1 MNNCPMRMYFVIIM
15 EFLER
20 FSFSSLRS
28 ALSFYIRDVLLYNE
42 RQAVDIYHVFMMLCY
57 LSAIIGGLVGNSDY
71 GKYKTILTFSILYWI
86 GILMLFWST
95 VQIKNTLLT
104 NFMALYSLVFISI
117 GVGAIKC
124 CIAAFGVDQLIGNN
138 QNVTS
143 TQVHG
148 FFSTFYF
155 SIHLGVLFGMI
166 TSPIIN
172 KILLYKGHNIN
183 GYIIRFGLVV
193 ITMSISISVFVCG
206 NPYYFFK
213 KSLTNILPKMIKCI
227 LFSLWKRLTS
237 RCKETKN
244 KHWLESA
251 KDSFSNETIN
261 DTKKTLHILYLY
273 IPLSVFWSLFDQ
285 QHTTWIFQAS
295 RTSDN
300 LLGMPFSVYML
311 QVVNPLLVLFT
322 IPLMDRLVYPYLKS
336 HKLFKY
342 PLKRMLLGGGI
353 AGIAFIFAGCLEKC
367 LEENM
372 QDVSIHNASTYTKAR
387 SANIWISNLG
397 LQKFNATGYFIFDH
411 NIITPEYMKIRIP
424 KRKNQTYFINDKG
437 IIKKSIVLLVMENS
451 LFKEDNTTFKSPSA
465 VLVPENVFMT
475 SAKKHPYIIHIIVPS
490 NENRRLWLR
499 IKNLTLESMS
509 NNKIKIFEESFC
521 VSQFQNNT
529 ILKIPSGLY
538 TLTIHYMDKKQTP
551 ISMNVLKLETESIY
565 IYRNEYDNNLINS
578 RFKSNEILQNRVLS
592 KVWLLPQFV
601 CMTFGE
607 TLFAMTGLS
616 FSFSETP
623 ESMKTV
629 SISMWY
635 FCVALGNLTV
645 ICINKFIA
653 FEKKVVK

>member
-1 MNNCPMRMYFVIIM
+1 MNNCPMP
-15 EFLER
+15 
-20 FSFSSLRS
+20 
-28 ALSFYIRDVLLYNE
+28 ALSFYIRDVLMYNE

-57 LSAIIGGLVGNSDY
+57 LSAIIGG
-71 GKYKTILTFSILYWI
+71 TILTFSILYWI

-155 SIHLGVLFGMI
+155 SIHLG
-166 TSPIIN
+166 
-172 KILLYKGHNIN
+172 
-183 GYIIRFGLVV
+183 
-193 ITMSISISVFVCG
+193 
-206 NPYYFFK
+206 
-213 KSLTNILPKMIKCI
+213 
-227 LFSLWKRLTS
+227 
-237 RCKETKN
+237 
-244 KHWLESA
+244 
-251 KDSFSNETIN
+251 
-261 DTKKTLHILYLY
+261 
-273 IPLSVFWSLFDQ
+273 
-285 QHTTWIFQAS
+285 HTTWIFQAS

-372 QDVSIHNASTYTKAR
+372 QDVSIHNASAYTKAC

-424 KRKNQTYFINDKG
+424 KRKNQTYLINDKG

-465 VLVPENVFMT
+465 VLVPENVKIGNMFCI
-475 SAKKHPYIIHIIVPS
+475 SIIVPS
-490 NENRRLWLR
+490 NENSRIWLR
-499 IKNLTLESMS
+499 IKNLTLEYMS

-565 IYRNEYDNNLINS
+565 IYRNEYNNNLMNS
-578 RFKSNEILQNRVLS
+578 RFKSNAILQNRVLS

-653 FEKKVVK
+653 FEKKSNMFFMFAFMALLTIIITSKLSNSYEKLYFKTEMENENEKDNVNL